1 MTADP
6 KILIP
11 FQSTNHLLMIEPVS
25 FFANPET
32 METNAYQVDDHE
44 PVEETTRRAVEEF
57 NGLYKK
63 LIENGVRVTKTK
75 GLKGCPDMVF
85 PNWFFSFPDGRLM
98 LCPML
103 NKNRQDE
110 RAPRIIAL
118 LEEMYPQIID
128 WTEYEAF
135 GLSLESTASI
145 VSDRV
150 NGVAYAALSART
162 DEGLARKWADFMGYE
177 LELFNTRSHKGMP
190 VYHTDCV
197 MWVGTTLVGI
207 ASECIVEEDRQRIV
221 SRLRKTHE
229 VIEFSNAQLQSFCGN
244 ALEVRGD
251 ADKRYLVLSERALN
265 ALDERQLEICHNHF
279 EKLIYAPL
287 GTLERYG
294 GGSARCMLAELL

>member
-1 MTADP
+1 
-6 KILIP
+6 
-11 FQSTNHLLMIEPVS
+11 
-25 FFANPET
+25 
-32 METNAYQVDDHE
+32 
-44 PVEETTRRAVEEF
+44 
-57 NGLYKK
+57 
-63 LIENGVRVTKTK
+63 
-75 GLKGCPDMVF
+75 
-85 PNWFFSFPDGRLM
+85 
-98 LCPML
+98 
-103 NKNRQDE
+103 
-110 RAPRIIAL
+110 
-118 LEEMYPQIID
+118 
-128 WTEYEAF
+128 
-135 GLSLESTASI
+135 
-145 VSDRV
+145 
-150 NGVAYAALSART
+150 
-162 DEGLARKWADFMGYE
+162 
-177 LELFNTRSHKGMP
+177 
-190 VYHTDCV
+190 